1 MVQSLQFFSGPRM
14 VHKFD
19 LSTPGFHHFDA
30 DCIEIFYLCSKS
42 YEYSS

>member
-1 MVQSLQFFSGPRM
+1 M

-30 DCIEIFYLCSKS
+30 DCIEIFYLKVTNT
-42 YEYSS
+42 